1 MTRPHISRAG
11 VAHYLCGKLI
21 RSHTGWTI
29 SCAVSATRHP
39 KELRRQLN
47 FLRRYSPRLSLPVGI
62 GGRMSGLKPRGRSRI
77 ELLSRRLMGAS
88 SYLCLALLLGRPAPA
103 LAGNTEPPPAIFDNA
118 SAPFREHWFFSLEGG
133 YAANAS
139 PSNLGFSPSD
149 PYLSYLTPLRPGADG
164 GFVGATIGHTM
175 GPEWD
180 AALSYHATLFGKS
193 SENITASPPPVG
205 FDTSNALTASASS
218 GLWYQTFDAE
228 VGYHPPAWLAENVRV
243 FFGPRILTAHS
254 SINYGFND
262 SGTDLVI
269 GIPGDVRQ
277 AWQLFARHRPRR
289 HRTACGIRSE
299 RAACL
304 YHRADHLRHLGRG
317 IGDLHLGPGQ
327 LFLLLFTFRVG
338 KRGSGDRAPSHHLR
352 PRRQGRARLSHERLD
367 HDRSRLSSRAVV

>member
-1 MTRPHISRAG
+1 
-11 VAHYLCGKLI
+11 
-21 RSHTGWTI
+21 
-29 SCAVSATRHP
+29 
-39 KELRRQLN
+39 
-47 FLRRYSPRLSLPVGI
+47 
-62 GGRMSGLKPRGRSRI
+62 MSGLKPRGRSRI

-103 LAGNTEPPPAIFDNA
+103 LAGNTEPPPAIFDSA

-149 PYLSYLTPLRPGADG
+149 PYLSYLTPLRPGAGG

-175 GPEWD
+175 GSEWD

-262 SGTDLVI
+262 SGTDLVM
-269 GIPGDVRQ
+269 GFPGTFDK
-277 AWQLFARHRPRR
+277 
-289 HRTACGIRSE
+289 
-299 RAACL
+299 
-304 YHRADHLRHLGRG
+304 LGNFSHDIDLAG
-317 IGDLHLGPGQ
+317 IGPRAGFEASVPLAFTTAPITFDISGAGSAIFTLVQ
-327 LFLLLFTFRVG
+327 DSSSYSYSLF
-338 KRGSGDRAPSHHLR
+338 GSGSGGAETEHHPIIYGLEGKAGLGYHMNGSTTIEAGY
-352 PRRQGRARLSHERLD
+352 QVEQWYNLATSVSLATDTGGYQSGYSNVLSHGPFGKITVELP
-367 HDRSRLSSRAVV
+367 